1 MNGICEAK
9 EDYMKRYLDKVKWLV
24 KKFKEADFVQVPM
37 EENMKADALVKAAS
51 AEGAMVKYDRV
62 QYIPSIDLPK
72 VQQIEGEENW
82 MTPIVVYLKE
92 GRLPEDKNEARKMR
106 IKAVKYV
113 LIDEM
118 LYKRGFS

>member
-1 MNGICEAK
+1 
-9 EDYMKRYLDKVKWLV
+9 VKWLV

-82 MTPIVVYLKE
+82 MTPIVVYLKDERLLE
-92 GRLPEDKNEARKMR
+92 GKDKARKLR

-113 LIDEM
+113 LIDERYYTKEAS
-118 LYKRGFS
+118 LSLT